1 MGVVPTMRPCS
12 HRCTDWGRPNDGRL
26 PPPSAARLRF
36 FSPFAWQHVLV
47 QCGPSGSVGYNTLCP
62 SRARTRKCTR
72 KAGIG
77 HWSDTSEATHH
88 PPELLEL
95 HRQEHRGVDN
105 AGVSDDNA
113 IVDLNDTPTR
123 YSRIHHVPETACVKV
138 GTDADE
144 SLLAVIRGV
153 PIQCERRSKRG
164 QRLDA
169 PETRSCQETR
179 GLEGHK

>member
-1 MGVVPTMRPCS
+1 MITVVPAGLRDTSGVVR
-12 HRCTDWGRPNDGRL
+12 
-26 PPPSAARLRF
+26 
-36 FSPFAWQHVLV
+36 
-47 QCGPSGSVGYNTLCP
+47 
-62 SRARTRKCTR
+62 RARTRKCTR

-113 IVDLNDTPTR
+113 IVDLNDAPTR

-144 SLLAVIRGV
+144 SLLPVIRGV

-179 GLEGHK
+179 GLQGHK